1 MLVFAWERFY
11 DGSDWQCFQF
21 LSELLRDEMQCEI
34 HAIVYV
40 FVVFSMGLYVWAFDD
55 THPVK
60 QLVLLFYDAEHYSH
74 WYVQP
79 NSWDNRYV
87 LKSEEVK
94 SMKQVGFDGVGHTAI
109 CNEILPA
116 PWNGLSNTLLI

>member
-60 QLVLLFYDAEHYSH
+60 QLVSVFFMMQSITPIGMYSQTAETTG
-74 WYVQP
+74 
-79 NSWDNRYV
+79 
-87 LKSEEVK
+87 
-94 SMKQVGFDGVGHTAI
+94 MF
-109 CNEILPA
+109 
-116 PWNGLSNTLLI
+116 